1 MGLFAEFPK
10 EGESRRWFSA
20 LLVSLVLGSFPL
32 VSYPATSP
40 GLWFI
45 GFQES
50 YVLPS
55 TGNVMIIMHFHVS
68 CGSRYPQHH
77 WMWKNGSVEGCCFPG
92 LEFCSNYPGE
102 QLAGTAITF
111 ILACLNQKLQHL
123 VSPAELLTVH
133 SPYCEADILTAV

>member
-45 GFQES
+45 GIQES

-77 WMWKNGSVEGCCFPG
+77 
-92 LEFCSNYPGE
+92 
-102 QLAGTAITF
+102 
-111 ILACLNQKLQHL
+111 
-123 VSPAELLTVH
+123 
-133 SPYCEADILTAV
+133 